1 MNNATQCERDIFP
14 FQSLSDSDLI
24 HLSFNSNTDC
34 LCSDQISKTKLS
46 LLPRFDN
53 VAAVSKVPHLSDL
66 DADQNFP
73 SQSNFKYYSVHD
85 FHVVE
90 DIFIYLILLI
100 IPLNFRAREHAKF
113 VFLVYAFNSI
123 DSRQQHFIYSYR

>member
-1 MNNATQCERDIFP
+1 MKGHKCKKRFNDMNNATQCERDIFP

-85 FHVVE
+85 FHVDEEIKNISSSDSFSVLQALQPTV
-90 DIFIYLILLI
+90 INLATCYLI
-100 IPLNFRAREHAKF
+100 
-113 VFLVYAFNSI
+113 
-123 DSRQQHFIYSYR
+123 